1 MNMEDICKHLM
12 ELEAK
17 VKTLSSENSV
27 LKHQLSEANQKLET
41 QSQSM
46 DTESVSST
54 KSTID
59 INYYKDKCK
68 KLEEEAKIRKATKIA
83 DLRKELKE
91 KNETIEKLMKKDD
104 IVRCV
109 KLEEEKETLMKVL
122 NSRNEKIQI
131 LQNII
136 DHKESVLS
144 NKNRIIDMKKAKQ
157 KTQLCIH
164 WTKTG
169 CCSRGDKCW
178 FAHGEEELIR

>member
-1 MNMEDICKHLM
+1 MEDICKHLM

-46 DTESVSST
+46 DTLSQSST
-54 KSTID
+54 KSTMD

-68 KLEEEAKIRKATKIA
+68 KLEEEAKIRKATKITE
-83 DLRKELKE
+83 LRKELKE
-91 KNETIEKLMKKDD
+91 KEDKLKKIEDKD
-104 IVRCV
+104 IYCWAN

-122 NSRNEKIQI
+122 NQRNEKIQI

-169 CCSRGDKCW
+169 CCSRGGKCW

>member
-1 MNMEDICKHLM
+1 M
-12 ELEAK
+12 
-17 VKTLSSENSV
+17 
-27 LKHQLSEANQKLET
+27 
-41 QSQSM
+41 
-46 DTESVSST
+46 
-54 KSTID
+54 
-59 INYYKDKCK
+59 
-68 KLEEEAKIRKATKIA
+68 
-83 DLRKELKE
+83 KE
-91 KNETIEKLMKKDD
+91 KNETIDKLMKKDD
-104 IVRCV
+104 YVRCV

-169 CCSRGDKCW
+169 CCSRGDSCW

>member
-1 MNMEDICKHLM
+1 M
-12 ELEAK
+12 
-17 VKTLSSENSV
+17 
-27 LKHQLSEANQKLET
+27 
-41 QSQSM
+41 
-46 DTESVSST
+46 
-54 KSTID
+54 
-59 INYYKDKCK
+59 
-68 KLEEEAKIRKATKIA
+68 
-83 DLRKELKE
+83 KE
-91 KNETIEKLMKKDD
+91 KDDKLKKIEDKD
-104 IVRCV
+104 IYCWAN
-109 KLEEEKETLMKVL
+109 KLEEEKDTLMKVL
-122 NSRNEKIQI
+122 KQRSEKIQI

>member
-1 MNMEDICKHLM
+1 M

-46 DTESVSST
+46 DTVSESST
-54 KSTID
+54 KSTMD
-59 INYYKDKCK
+59 INYYKAKCK
-68 KLEEEAKIRKATKIA
+68 KLEEEAKIRKATK
-83 DLRKELKE
+83 
-91 KNETIEKLMKKDD
+91 KDD
-104 IVRCV
+104 VLNYV
-109 KLEEEKETLMKVL
+109 KLEEEKEKLMKVI
-122 NSRNEKIQI
+122 NSKNEKIQI

-169 CCSRGDKCW
+169 CCSRGDSCW